1 MAISKP
7 MTAKQH
13 YKAIVKKA
21 NSLNNKLRKLQ
32 DEARE
37 LIVDCE
43 VHRDS
48 YDHDAYV
55 FYLKNLADTAGDL
68 ANFDFEDSIPVKGEG
83 Y

>member
-1 MAISKP
+1 MTEKKP
-7 MTAKQH
+7 MTSKQH

-21 NSLNNKLRKLQ
+21 NSLNSKLRKLQ

-43 VHRDS
+43 VHRED
-48 YDHDAYV
+48 YDYDAYV
-55 FYLKNLADTAGDL
+55 FWLKNLADTAGDL